1 MSAGI
6 MPHELEGRD
15 QGNASTSLE
24 LQSLPGNHQKLEERH
39 ASDPSSVGTNLN
51 DTLIS
56 EF

>member
-1 MSAGI
+1 